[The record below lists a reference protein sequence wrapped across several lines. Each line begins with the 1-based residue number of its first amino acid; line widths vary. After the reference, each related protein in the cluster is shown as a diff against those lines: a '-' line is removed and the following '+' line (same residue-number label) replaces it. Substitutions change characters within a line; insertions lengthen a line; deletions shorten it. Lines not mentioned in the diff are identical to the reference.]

1 MEHLIYFFIMSMK
14 PSIFETPS
22 CYKVVYRFLLIRAKF
37 PRVDISNDTLV
48 LCISQW
54 WPLHGPQ
61 NVLSSDIVND
71 RCLFVSLLFYSPS
84 FPLCGSFGAPSHFS
98 TWMSWLMKLF
108 YKTCQITPPVAFS
121 HLWEGPSSVS
131 DFNKKYW
138 PLPITLTIKI
148 RAKET
153 L

>member
-1 MEHLIYFFIMSMK
+1 MSMK
-14 PSIFETPS
+14 LSNFKTPNCDRVDYS
-22 CYKVVYRFLLIRAKF
+22 FLLNIAEF
-37 PRVDISNDTLV
+37 LRVDVSTHTLV
-48 LCISQW
+48 LYISQW

-61 NVLSSDIVND
+61 EVLKCLHLYIMND
-71 RCLFVSLLFYSPS
+71 RGLLVSLLFYSPS
-84 FPLCGSFGAPSHFS
+84 FPLCGSLDALSHFS
-98 TWMSWLMKLF
+98 TWMSWLMTLF